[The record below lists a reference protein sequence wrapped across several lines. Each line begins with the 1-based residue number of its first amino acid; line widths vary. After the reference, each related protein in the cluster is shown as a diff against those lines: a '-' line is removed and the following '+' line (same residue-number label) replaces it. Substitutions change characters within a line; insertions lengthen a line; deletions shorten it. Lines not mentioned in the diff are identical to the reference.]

1 LCIRSVSDE
10 DKKTFDDVGGSKL
23 QPGVDV
29 VQLDRGSCH
38 AVRSAVSTLYNF
50 EDFEMVKIGEGF
62 FSEVFKVK
70 EKKSGTVFT
79 KLHFL
84 RNLRIGPIS

>member
-70 EKKSGTVFT
+70 EKNQVPYSQNSIFFVTYE
-79 KLHFL
+79 
-84 RNLRIGPIS
+84 SAQ